1 MDPLPKIDVVLV
13 NAPAADA
20 ARIARALVEQRLAA
34 CVNVVPGVT
43 SFYRWEGAIH
53 EDAESTLIIKTRRE
67 LLPELTAAIKTLH
80 PYTLPEVLAL
90 PASVMRSSREYLN
103 WVIQETREPETT
115 APSSDLGSR

>member
-1 MDPLPKIDVVLV
+1 MEPLPKVDVVLV

-43 SFYRWEGAIH
+43 SFYRWEGAVH

-67 LLPELTAAIKTLH
+67 LVGELTEAVKALH
-80 PYTLPEVLAL
+80 PHTLPEVLAL
-90 PASVMRSSREYLN
+90 PASVMRSSRAYLE
-103 WVIQETREPETT
+103 WVVGATRAPENDL
-115 APSSDLGSR
+115 PSEGP